1 METGPGLHLQ
11 LSMSA
16 DGEKVRA
23 PTSGGWGAGHA
34 TLVTRPLQRLFPI
47 SAKGDLLGLITG

>member
-23 PTSGGWGAGHA
+23 PTSGVGAGHA
-34 TLVTRPLQRLFPI
+34 ALVTRPLQRLFPI